1 MFIPLID
8 IYYNELYVRHIRR
21 TYASLVGAFIQE
33 QCSTISRRIRRKRR
47 GRGNQ
52 ERPSKSVAQERI
64 KWARQR
70 EQEYGGQSKKAV
82 LTEWRKRWHDERAR
96 KASWPESIAALKQPT
111 QSSLKL
117 YSKLKKAESS
127 VLFQARTRRIG
138 LRRFLALVRVLGVS
152 KECLYEQG
160 KETAEHVLLHY
171 SDTP

>member
-1 MFIPLID
+1 VFIPLIN
-8 IYYNELYVRHIRR
+8 IYYNKLCVRYIRR

-64 KWARQR
+64 EWARQR

-117 YSKLKKAESS
+117 YSKLKKAESL
-127 VLFQARTRRIG
+127 VLF
-138 LRRFLALVRVLGVS
+138 
-152 KECLYEQG
+152 
-160 KETAEHVLLHY
+160 
-171 SDTP
+171 